1 MSIAIF
7 ASKIQIFL
15 FENKNHNRLW
25 SFSLD
30 LKVKVSYTILN
41 TYFEHE
47 NISFSETFS
56 WQGEKFVRRPGEK
69 SHILYRK
76 KRDLD
81 SSRHSWSQPKHKTDE
96 RNFVIAENIR
106 IIDEYLVGSPRR
118 PFRFPTHVF
127 VIAIT
132 SANEPHFDSICMN
145 VLEKL
150 WNNYGIGNII
160 IITPCQGDPEV
171 WQLVIPNL
179 FFAKSDRMMWI
190 LEFFFL
196 LNF

>member
-1 MSIAIF
+1 M
-7 ASKIQIFL
+7 
-15 FENKNHNRLW
+15 
-25 SFSLD
+25 
-30 LKVKVSYTILN
+30 KVSYTILN

-69 SHILYRK
+69 SHIVYRK
-76 KRDLD
+76 RRDLD
-81 SSRHSWSQPKHKTDE
+81 SPRLTWSRPKYKTEE

-127 VIAIT
+127 IIAIT

-171 WQLVIPNL
+171 CNYHRILF
-179 FFAKSDRMMWI
+179 FFAKSDRMM
-190 LEFFFL
+190 LTS
-196 LNF
+196 